1 MNFRRV
7 IGDRVRAET
16 HLDRRTGPRRRKSG
30 ARPSRDWYP
39 RPVNIQL
46 LLRYGEVL
54 AIAGT
59 AFWFGTELKAEPGVA
74 LGVALL
80 AYATTEYRFLSLR
93 ESKRAADLQTLTDL
107 QQRLPQLLVG
117 FLREHDFADQFSSET
132 IHAVRYFPD
141 DWKAPDR
148 QFHDKTLEEQLRV
161 LVGAIDSFRTTMVA
175 TTFHQ
180 GGVFFGVEKS
190 WRDGP
195 KAAQYEEAVT
205 KLNEEATVIA
215 DERDKLV
222 ALARK
227 RLGV

>member
-1 MNFRRV
+1 MCDTVPGLLSRARV
-7 IGDRVRAET
+7 SI
-16 HLDRRTGPRRRKSG
+16 
-30 ARPSRDWYP
+30 
-39 RPVNIQL
+39 
-46 LLRYGEVL
+46 EVL
-54 AIAGT
+54 FRYVEVLVIAGT
-59 AFWFGTELKAEPGVA
+59 AFWLGTEIKAEPAVA

-80 AYATTEYRFLSLR
+80 AYAATEYRFLSLR

-107 QQRLPQLLVG
+107 QQRLPLLLVG
-117 FLREHDFADQFSSET
+117 LLREHDFAHQFSSET
-132 IHAVRYFPD
+132 IHPLRYFPD

-148 QFHDKTLEEQLRV
+148 QFHDKALEEQLRV
-161 LVGAIDSFRTTMVA
+161 VVGAVDSFRTTMAA

-180 GGVFFGVEKS
+180 GGVYFGVEKS

-205 KLNEEATVIA
+205 SLNKEATAIA

-227 RLGV
+227 RLGA